1 MAYKK
6 EDIVQ
11 RSRAMLGESFRAGT
25 EARLDG
31 LCIAAALQLESR
43 LRVNVDRSDIEA
55 VFVTA
60 AGLLAVSMYMELE
73 REYGGVESFSAG
85 NISVKLRDGSTGSR
99 DTDSLRRQAEIL
111 LAPYTDSGAFGFM
124 GVEA

>member
-11 RSRAMLGESFRAGT
+11 RSRAMLGESFRAGS

-31 LCIAAALQLESR
+31 LCIAAAMQLESR

-55 VFVTA
+55 VFVA
-60 AGLLAVSMYMELE
+60 AASLLAVSMYMELE
-73 REYGGVESFSAG
+73 RECGELESFSAG
-85 NISVKLRDGSTGSR
+85 ELSVKLKSGSSAAGGA
-99 DTDSLRRQAEIL
+99 DSLRKQAETM
-111 LAPYTDSGAFGFM
+111 LAPYTESGAFGFM

>member
-11 RSRAMLGESFRAGT
+11 RSRAMLGESFRAGS

-31 LCIAAALQLESR
+31 LCIAAAMQLESR

-55 VFVTA
+55 VFVA
-60 AGLLAVSMYMELE
+60 AASLLAVSMYMELE
-73 REYGGVESFSAG
+73 RECGELESFSAG
-85 NISVKLRDGSTGSR
+85 ELSVKLKSGSSAGGA
-99 DTDSLRRQAEIL
+99 DSLRKQAETM
-111 LAPYTDSGAFGFM
+111 LAPYTESGAFGFM